1 MGSMKN
7 VKIIGNIYET
17 SDYSLFVK
25 LPSNRDLLLKR
36 LTKIME
42 SLSIREIMNPIVVN
56 KRMEIID
63 GQGRFEAKKILKRPI
78 QFVVDNDATIEDCR
92 RMNAYNSPWTIT
104 DYAKSLAK
112 DGSDDCQRLLDCCD
126 ACNIPIARCLRLSN
140 HHAYADS
147 KSGKTSTLTTLERL
161 RFTQED
167 VETVKDVCRKTEEIR
182 NALVLT
188 RRPNEAFYS
197 GVKVMVDTLGYDHD
211 GMIRRCK
218 KEKNRFSLASNL
230 EDALK
235 EFSRI
240 YNTSRAQNKRLYF
253 EDYMRNKGHN
263 ARDYSE
269 RGYTGD
275 DVSTLKT
282 KKSRA

>member
-63 GQGRFEAKKILKRPI
+63 GQGRFEAKKMLKRPI
-78 QFVVDNDATIEDCR
+78 QFVVEPEATVDDCR
-92 RMNAYNSPWTIT
+92 RMNAYNTSWKTE
-104 DYAKSLAK
+104 DFARSFAA
-112 DGSDDCQRLLDCCD
+112 DGNEDCKRLVECCD
-126 ACNIPIARCLRLSN
+126 EAGITIALGLRLVN
-140 HHAYADS
+140 KAKHS
-147 KSGKTSTLTTLERL
+147 KSKYGNTTSLSALEKLSFTENDADMLRDVWRKINEIKDALILTKRL
-161 RFTQED
+161 
-167 VETVKDVCRKTEEIR
+167 
-182 NALVLT
+182 
-188 RRPNEAFYS
+188 NEAFCK
-197 GVKVMVDTLGYDHD
+197 GVKIMTGFSGYDHD
-211 GMIRRCK
+211 SMIKRCK
-218 KEKNRFSLASNL
+218 KEKNTFSLASNVP
-230 EDALK
+230 DMLK

-240 YNTSRAQNKRLYF
+240 YNANRSANKRLYF
-253 EDYMRNKGHN
+253 EDYMRNKGYEV
-263 ARDYSE
+263 RDYDFE
-269 RGYTGD
+269 DGGG